1 MSVLTLR
8 RKYSAKAKIAKFD
21 VVVGV
26 EEEISWFE
34 IAMQNHVGFVFAR
47 RMTFTQSQED
57 LHEKFP
63 NYVFGKVVLLSATSL
78 YNMRHVA
85 IFAVFHHYIQFVL
98 LFVYDSTQS
107 KNEGQR
113 GIMEFFGSFQRE
125 K

>member
-1 MSVLTLR
+1 MRILTLR

-34 IAMQNHVGFVFAR
+34 IAMKNHIGFVLAR
-47 RMTFTQSQED
+47 RVTLTQSQQD

-63 NYVFGKVVLLSATSL
+63 NYIFRKVVFLGATPL
-78 YNMRHVA
+78 YYMRHVA

-98 LFVYDSTQS
+98 LFVYDSTQQ
-107 KNEGQR
+107 KTNESQR
-113 GIMEFFGSFQRE
+113 GLFN
-125 K
+125 